1 MPLIDVK
8 NFYFSY
14 APRTAR
20 DTDTWT
26 LRDLNFSLEAGGF
39 LGIVGESGSG
49 KSTLIRNLCGLLPIT
64 EGNVQVAGRNMAT
77 LNPREMLDLRRKIQ
91 LIYQNPKRSFD
102 PRMKIGTSVSQ
113 PIRSLEKRVPPDE
126 ELASLLVRVG
136 LQADYLNRFPH
147 ELSGGQLQ
155 RVAIA
160 RALSVK
166 PSILLADEPT
176 SALDVSVQAQA
187 LKLIAELR
195 EQLNLT
201 VVLVSH
207 DLAVV
212 GRVTDSIIVLKDGVI
227 VETGNTANVLLYPQH
242 AYTQKLAAAAA
253 AVSLW
258 RGPTERATSD

>member
-1 MPLIDVK
+1 MPIIDVR

-20 DTDTWT
+20 ETGAWT

-64 EGNVQVAGRNMAT
+64 AGDVHVDGRNVAT
-77 LNPREMLDLRRKIQ
+77 LSSVEKLELRRSIQ

-102 PRMKIGTSVSQ
+102 PRMKIGASVSQ
-113 PIRSLEKRVPPDE
+113 PVRSLEKRVPTND
-126 ELASLLVRVG
+126 ELASLLERVG
-136 LQADYLNRFPH
+136 LGAGYLDRFPH

-166 PSILLADEPT
+166 PGILLADEPT

-195 EQLNLT
+195 EELNLT
-201 VVLVSH
+201 MVLVSH

-212 GRVTDSIIVLKDGVI
+212 GRITNSVIVLKDGVI
-227 VETGNTANVLLYPQH
+227 VESGDTASVLLHPQH
-242 AYTQKLAAAAA
+242 TYTQKLGAAAA
-253 AVSLW
+253 AVSL
-258 RGPTERATSD
+258 

>member
-1 MPLIDVK
+1 MPIIDVR

-20 DTDTWT
+20 ETGMWT

-49 KSTLIRNLCGLLPIT
+49 KSTLIRNLCGLLPVT
-64 EGNVQVAGRNMAT
+64 DGDVQVAGRNVAT
-77 LNPREMLDLRRKIQ
+77 LSHSEMLDLRRKIQ

-113 PIRSLEKRVPPDE
+113 PIRSLEKRLPTNE
-126 ELASLLVRVG
+126 ELASLLARVG
-136 LQADYLNRFPH
+136 LQADHLDRFPH

-176 SALDVSVQAQA
+176 SALDVSVQAQS

-195 EQLNLT
+195 EELNLT
-201 VVLVSH
+201 MVLVSH

-212 GRVTDSIIVLKDGVI
+212 GRITDSVIVLKDGVI
-227 VETGNTANVLLYPQH
+227 VEAGSTASVLLNPQH
-242 AYTQKLAAAAA
+242 DYTKTLAAAAA
-253 AVSLW
+253 AVSL
-258 RGPTERATSD
+258 

>member
-1 MPLIDVK
+1 MPIIDVK

-20 DTDTWT
+20 ETDIWT

-49 KSTLIRNLCGLLPIT
+49 KSTLIRTLCGLLPVT
-64 EGNVQVAGRNMAT
+64 DGDVQVAGRNVAT
-77 LNPREMLDLRRKIQ
+77 LNHSEMLNLRRKIQ

-113 PIRSLEKRVPPDE
+113 PIRSLEKRLPTNE
-126 ELASLLVRVG
+126 ELASLLARVG
-136 LQADYLNRFPH
+136 LQADHLDRFPH

-176 SALDVSVQAQA
+176 SALDVSVQAQS

-195 EQLNLT
+195 EELNLT
-201 VVLVSH
+201 MVLVSH

-212 GRVTDSIIVLKDGVI
+212 GRITDSVIVLKDGVI
-227 VETGNTANVLLYPQH
+227 VEAGSTTSVLLHPQH
-242 AYTQKLAAAAA
+242 DYTKTLAAAAA
-253 AVSLW
+253 AVSL
-258 RGPTERATSD
+258 

>member
-1 MPLIDVK
+1 MPIIDVR

-20 DTDTWT
+20 ETGMWT
-26 LRDLNFSLEAGGF
+26 LRDLNFSLDAGGF

-49 KSTLIRNLCGLLPIT
+49 KSTLIRNLCGLLPVT
-64 EGNVQVAGRNMAT
+64 DGDVQVTGRNVAT
-77 LNPREMLDLRRKIQ
+77 LSHSEMLDLRRKIQ

-113 PIRSLEKRVPPDE
+113 PIRSLEKRLPRNE
-126 ELASLLVRVG
+126 ELTSLLARVG
-136 LQADYLNRFPH
+136 LQADHLDRFPH

-176 SALDVSVQAQA
+176 SALDVSVQAQS

-195 EQLNLT
+195 EELNLT
-201 VVLVSH
+201 MVLVSH
-207 DLAVV
+207 DLAVI
-212 GRVTDSIIVLKDGVI
+212 GRITDSIIVLKDGVI
-227 VETGNTANVLLYPQH
+227 VEAGSTASVLLNPQH
-242 AYTQKLAAAAA
+242 DYTKTLAAAAA
-253 AVSLW
+253 AVSL
-258 RGPTERATSD
+258 

>member
-1 MPLIDVK
+1 MPIIDVR

-20 DTDTWT
+20 ETGMWT

-49 KSTLIRNLCGLLPIT
+49 KSTLIRNLCGLLPVT
-64 EGNVQVAGRNMAT
+64 DGDVQVAGRNVAT
-77 LNPREMLDLRRKIQ
+77 LSHNEMLDLRRKIQ

-113 PIRSLEKRVPPDE
+113 PIRSLEKRLPANE
-126 ELASLLVRVG
+126 ELASLLARVG
-136 LQADYLNRFPH
+136 LQADHLDRFPH

-176 SALDVSVQAQA
+176 SALDVSVQAQS

-195 EQLNLT
+195 EELNLT
-201 VVLVSH
+201 MILVSH

-212 GRVTDSIIVLKDGVI
+212 GRITDSVIVLKDGLI
-227 VETGNTANVLLYPQH
+227 VEAGSTASVLLNPQH
-242 AYTQKLAAAAA
+242 DYTKTLAAAAA
-253 AVSLW
+253 AVSL
-258 RGPTERATSD
+258 

>member
-1 MPLIDVK
+1 MPIIDVR

-20 DTDTWT
+20 ETEIWT

-49 KSTLIRNLCGLLPIT
+49 KSTLVRNLCGLLPIT
-64 EGNVQVAGRNMAT
+64 DGDVHIAGRNVAT
-77 LNPREMLDLRRKIQ
+77 LNHAEKLDLRRKIQ

-113 PIRSLEKRVPPDE
+113 PIRSLEKRLPTNE
-126 ELASLLVRVG
+126 ELASLLARVG
-136 LQADYLNRFPH
+136 LQAGYLDRFPH

-176 SALDVSVQAQA
+176 SALDVSVQAQS

-195 EQLNLT
+195 EELNLT
-201 VVLVSH
+201 MVLVSH

-212 GRVTDSIIVLKDGVI
+212 GRITDSVIVLKDGVI
-227 VETGNTANVLLYPQH
+227 VEAGNTASVLLLPQH
-242 AYTQKLAAAAA
+242 SYTKTLAAAAA
-253 AVSLW
+253 AVSL
-258 RGPTERATSD
+258 

>member
-14 APRTAR
+14 APRAAR
-20 DTDTWT
+20 ETGAWT
-26 LRDLNFSLEAGGF
+26 LSDLNFSVEAGGF

-49 KSTLIRNLCGLLPIT
+49 KSTLIRNLCGLLPVT
-64 EGNVQVAGRNMAT
+64 KGDVQIAGRNLSA
-77 LNPREMLDLRRKIQ
+77 LNSREMLELRRDIQ

-102 PRMKIGTSVSQ
+102 PRMKIGMSISQ
-113 PIRSLEKRVPPDE
+113 PIRSLEKRVPSDE
-126 ELASLLVRVG
+126 ELTSLLARVG
-136 LQADYLNRFPH
+136 LQAEHLNRFPH

-212 GRVTDSIIVLKDGVI
+212 GRVTDNIIVLKDGVI
-227 VETGNTANVLLYPQH
+227 VEAGNTANVLLHPRH
-242 AYTQKLAAAAA
+242 AYTQKLAEAA
-253 AVSLW
+253 AVVSL
-258 RGPTERATSD
+258 

>member
-1 MPLIDVK
+1 MPIIDVR

-20 DTDTWT
+20 ETEIWT

-49 KSTLIRNLCGLLPIT
+49 KSTLIRTLCGLLPIT
-64 EGNVQVAGRNMAT
+64 DGDVQVAGRNVAT
-77 LNPREMLDLRRKIQ
+77 LNHSEMLDLRRKIQ

-113 PIRSLEKRVPPDE
+113 PIRSLEKRLPTNE
-126 ELASLLVRVG
+126 ELASLLARVG
-136 LQADYLNRFPH
+136 LQADHLDRFPH

-176 SALDVSVQAQA
+176 SALDVSVQAQS

-195 EQLNLT
+195 EELNLT
-201 VVLVSH
+201 MVLVSH

-212 GRVTDSIIVLKDGVI
+212 GRITDSVIVLKDGVI
-227 VETGNTANVLLYPQH
+227 VEAGSTASVLLHPQH
-242 AYTQKLAAAAA
+242 DYTKTLAAAAA
-253 AVSLW
+253 AVSL
-258 RGPTERATSD
+258 

>member
-1 MPLIDVK
+1 V
-8 NFYFSY
+8 
-14 APRTAR
+14 
-20 DTDTWT
+20 WT
-26 LRDLNFSLEAGGF
+26 LSNLNFSVEAGGF

-64 EGNVQVAGRNMAT
+64 EGHVHIDGCNLAT
-77 LNPREMLDLRRKIQ
+77 LSVREMVDLRRKIQ

-102 PRMKIGTSVSQ
+102 PRMRIGRSISQ
-113 PIRSLEKRVPPDE
+113 PIRSLEKRVPSDK
-126 ELASLLVRVG
+126 ELANLLISVG
-136 LQADYLNRFPH
+136 LQPEHLNRFPH

-155 RVAIA
+155 RIAIA
-160 RALSVK
+160 RALSVR

-195 EQLNLT
+195 EQLNLI

-227 VETGNTANVLLYPQH
+227 VEAGNTANVLLNPQH
-242 AYTQKLAAAAA
+242 AYTQKLAEAA
-253 AVSLW
+253 AVVSL
-258 RGPTERATSD
+258 

>member
-8 NFYFSY
+8 NLYFSY
-14 APRTAR
+14 APRAAR
-20 DTDTWT
+20 ETGAWT
-26 LRDLNFSLEAGGF
+26 LSDLSFSVEAGGF

-49 KSTLIRNLCGLLPIT
+49 KSTLIRNLCGLLPVT
-64 EGNVQVAGRNMAT
+64 NGDVQIAGRNLAA
-77 LNPREMLDLRRKIQ
+77 LNSHEMLELCRDIQ

-102 PRMKIGTSVSQ
+102 PRMKIGMSISQ
-113 PIRSLEKRVPPDE
+113 PIRSLEKRVPSDE
-126 ELASLLVRVG
+126 ELTSLLARVG
-136 LQADYLNRFPH
+136 LQAEHLNRFPH

-227 VETGNTANVLLYPQH
+227 VEAGNTANVLLHPRH
-242 AYTQKLAAAAA
+242 AYTQKLAEAAAI
-253 AVSLW
+253 VSL
-258 RGPTERATSD
+258 

>member
-1 MPLIDVK
+1 MIPL
-8 NFYFSY
+8 
-14 APRTAR
+14 
-20 DTDTWT
+20 
-26 LRDLNFSLEAGGF
+26 G
-39 LGIVGESGSG
+39 
-49 KSTLIRNLCGLLPIT
+49 
-64 EGNVQVAGRNMAT
+64 
-77 LNPREMLDLRRKIQ
+77 
-91 LIYQNPKRSFD
+91 YQNPKRSFD

-126 ELASLLVRVG
+126 ELTSLLVRVG
-136 LQADYLNRFPH
+136 LQPDHLNRFPH

-207 DLAVV
+207 DLAVM
-212 GRVTDSIIVLKDGVI
+212 GRVALHASI
-227 VETGNTANVLLYPQH
+227 ENM
-242 AYTQKLAAAAA
+242 
-253 AVSLW
+253 
-258 RGPTERATSD
+258 